1 MESRREMSGLEII
14 NSHIDKVKKTI
25 SSVKRLKTD
34 FLNACETCVK
44 AEKPYEDFESKTIT
58 DLNEVSLS
66 ELIKTE
72 IVKYLEYTA

>member
-1 MESRREMSGLEII
+1 M

-25 SSVKRLKTD
+25 LSVKRLKTD
-34 FLNACETCVK
+34 FLNACETCVN
-44 AEKPYEDFESKTIT
+44 AEKPYEAFESKTIA